1 MTLPFSEDGAS
12 AVAISAKRRT
22 RPAVWMQKIIVL
34 TGRLRMEKKQK
45 FKVYLVGKGHGCYA
59 SEYWREELGETWAT
73 SKEKAISNIRYR
85 LRQKGELL
93 PDDLGDSEGRG
104 YVTWVFEAVTV

>member
-1 MTLPFSEDGAS
+1 M
-12 AVAISAKRRT
+12 R
-22 RPAVWMQKIIVL
+22 KIIVL

-45 FKVYLVGKGHGCYA
+45 FKVYLVGQGHGCYA
-59 SEYWREELGETWAT
+59 SEYWREDLGETWAT
-73 SKEKAISNIRYR
+73 SRAKAISNIRYR